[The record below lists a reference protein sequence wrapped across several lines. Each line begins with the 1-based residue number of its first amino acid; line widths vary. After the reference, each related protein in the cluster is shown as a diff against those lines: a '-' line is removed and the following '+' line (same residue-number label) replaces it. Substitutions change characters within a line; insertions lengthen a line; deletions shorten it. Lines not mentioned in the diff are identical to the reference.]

1 MRRVGAIGREWQISS
16 SATTVLAVS
25 LFTDP
30 TVASVFCTTAVRK
43 RMSQAN
49 YHAPMAPANSSSTT
63 AFDIDKLRVKPGE
76 KVDLSKVDTRST
88 PSWDGDD
95 KDEGKARLVD
105 LNDKMEQLQELL
117 WANGKERVL
126 LVLQAM
132 DAGGKDGTVRHVFE
146 GVNPSGV
153 RVASFKKPS
162 SKELS
167 HDYLWRI
174 HRQVPGDGELV
185 IFNRSHYED
194 VLIVRVEELVPQSR
208 WSKRY
213 DHIVNFEQMLADEGT
228 TIVKIFLHISKSEQ
242 QERLQARLDEP
253 EKNWKFDAGDLGPRA
268 KWDDYQK
275 AFEELLQK
283 TSTKDAPWFIVPADR
298 KWYRNIA
305 VSEIMIQ
312 TLRGLNMSYP
322 EADFNPADII
332 IPD

>member
-1 MRRVGAIGREWQISS
+1 MA
-16 SATTVLAVS
+16 
-25 LFTDP
+25 
-30 TVASVFCTTAVRK
+30 ASE
-43 RMSQAN
+43 
-49 YHAPMAPANSSSTT
+49 YD
-63 AFDIDKLRVKPGE
+63 AFDIDELRVKPGS
-76 KVDLSKVDTRST
+76 KVDLSKWDTRST
-88 PSWDGDD
+88 PSWAGDD
-95 KDEGKARLVD
+95 KEEGKTHLAT
-105 LNDKMEQLQELL
+105 LNQEMERLQELL
-117 WANGKERVL
+117 WANGGERVL

-153 RVASFKKPS
+153 RVAAFKKPS
-162 SKELS
+162 SKELA
-167 HDYLWRI
+167 HDYLWRV
-174 HRQVPGDGELV
+174 HREVPGNGELV

-194 VLIVRVEELVPQSR
+194 VLIVRVEDLVPKAR

-213 DHIVNFEQMLADEGT
+213 EHIVNFEQMLADEGT
-228 TIVKIFLHISKSEQ
+228 TIIKVFLHISKGEQ

-253 EKNWKFDAGDLGPRA
+253 AKNWKFEAGDLGPRS

-275 AFEELLQK
+275 AFEDLLEK
-283 TSTKDAPWFIVPADR
+283 TNTKDAPWFIVPSDR

-312 TLRGLNMSYP
+312 TLQNLDMNYP